1 MKKPE
6 ALENSR
12 FLTLRST
19 GDERIELPP
28 KVLET
33 PIIPFDQSPIQLSLN
48 SSDLLSI
55 PYGVMNVKK
64 KIKKIQEMFQGWF
77 SNSESNY
84 NAFIKAILRG
94 NVKEMNTYMNEVA
107 LATFSS
113 FDTGRHPS
121 GKSQLER
128 FYYGFVLGLLVELRE
143 TPDQA
148 IIKKEEATSKS
159 LLPFFVLLQ
168 NSKIHHC
175 FFQNF
180 FMCIFHLCQRCS
192 KSSNFFSH
200 HVKSSLNRDRVH
212 FTEESIN
219 QWKCI

>member
-1 MKKPE
+1 MRRIYARFPPSSDVSNIWLITFAFWKKE
-6 ALENSR
+6 KALNSDFTR
-12 FLTLRST
+12 FLRLFNT

-84 NAFIKAILRG
+84 NAFIKAMLRG

-121 GKSQLER
+121 GKS
-128 FYYGFVLGLLVELRE
+128 
-143 TPDQA
+143 
-148 IIKKEEATSKS
+148 
-159 LLPFFVLLQ
+159 
-168 NSKIHHC
+168 
-175 FFQNF
+175 
-180 FMCIFHLCQRCS
+180 
-192 KSSNFFSH
+192 
-200 HVKSSLNRDRVH
+200 
-212 FTEESIN
+212 
-219 QWKCI
+219 

>member
-1 MKKPE
+1 MIQIMQIFRTYGDHLCFWGKRKS
-6 ALENSR
+6 LKNSDFTQ
-12 FLTLRST
+12 FLRLFNT

-84 NAFIKAILRG
+84 NAFIKAMLRG

-121 GKSQLER
+121 GKVSR
-128 FYYGFVLGLLVELRE
+128 SV
-143 TPDQA
+143 
-148 IIKKEEATSKS
+148 
-159 LLPFFVLLQ
+159 
-168 NSKIHHC
+168 
-175 FFQNF
+175 
-180 FMCIFHLCQRCS
+180 
-192 KSSNFFSH
+192 
-200 HVKSSLNRDRVH
+200 
-212 FTEESIN
+212 SIMDSF
-219 QWKCI
+219 WDFW

>member
-1 MKKPE
+1 MGNKKRH
-6 ALENSR
+6 R
-12 FLTLRST
+12 FLCLRRVPFFAYVGAEDNRKGILFVKIVSLLRKLIQFLMVALSVAVHKALILLVFFNHPYQSLAFTRFLRLFNT

-84 NAFIKAILRG
+84 NAFIKVMLRG

-121 GKSQLER
+121 GKS
-128 FYYGFVLGLLVELRE
+128 
-143 TPDQA
+143 
-148 IIKKEEATSKS
+148 
-159 LLPFFVLLQ
+159 
-168 NSKIHHC
+168 
-175 FFQNF
+175 
-180 FMCIFHLCQRCS
+180 
-192 KSSNFFSH
+192 
-200 HVKSSLNRDRVH
+200 
-212 FTEESIN
+212 
-219 QWKCI
+219 